1 MLTLL
6 ESGQQYTGRPAGIVP
21 VNFSLTRDAAIILD
35 QLAPSKKAKGHFLSQ
50 LLCEYAARQTEREKW
65 LRKVTGILREEDK
78 DTSQ

>member
-50 LLCEYAARQTEREKW
+50 LLCEYATRQTEREKW
-65 LRKVTGILREEDK
+65 LQKVTGILREEDK
-78 DTSQ
+78 DT